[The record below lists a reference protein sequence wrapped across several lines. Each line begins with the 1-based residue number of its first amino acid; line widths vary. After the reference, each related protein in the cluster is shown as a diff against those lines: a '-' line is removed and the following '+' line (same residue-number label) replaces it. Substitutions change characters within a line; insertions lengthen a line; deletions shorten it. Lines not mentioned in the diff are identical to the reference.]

1 MASVGAS
8 GHGAELQMQSEKFHM
23 MAMCTI
29 SFPIERLHN
38 ITATKDVDNCKH
50 MSKILNTPNTVEN
63 GPWNSTKSDA
73 SKHIGTYQ
81 YILRT

>member
-1 MASVGAS
+1 VASVGAS

-23 MAMCTI
+23 MALCTI

-38 ITATKDVDNCKH
+38 ITATKDVDDCKH

-63 GPWNSTKSDA
+63 
-73 SKHIGTYQ
+73 
-81 YILRT
+81 